1 MNRSSEPVWHAL
13 TASEVCRALDTDA
26 VSGLDSRRAEARLRR
41 HGPNVIG
48 DDRRDSLGTLFIRQL
63 QDALVLVL
71 LGAAALSVALGEWHD
86 AIAIVIIVV
95 LNAIIG
101 VVQEYRAERSLQML
115 QKLAAPRALVVRD
128 GRPRPLDTEF
138 VVPGDVVLLEA
149 GNRVP
154 ADCRIVE
161 STGLEADESPLTGES
176 VPVGKDEN
184 WQGTEDTPLGDRHN
198 MLYLGTAVT
207 RGRARAVVVAT
218 GMATEVGRIAHLLE
232 QSEQPMTPLQR
243 RLAQLGRSLALLS
256 LAVVLIVFFAGLWNG
271 VPLYHMFLTAVSL
284 AVAAIPEGLP
294 AAVTVSLALGVQRMA
309 RRRAIVRRLPAVET
323 LGCATVICSDKT
335 GTLTTNEMV
344 VTSVW
349 LAGSGRTVD
358 VVQDGLPDAMSFSM
372 GGRIVDPR
380 RNRELGRILAAAA
393 LCNHAQLD
401 AEASGPFRS
410 GQQRPVGDP
419 TEIAMLA
426 AAKAA
431 GIDGQA
437 LAREHPLLAEW
448 SFDSERRMMS
458 VLCRGSWDD
467 AGHGLG
473 NEGGA
478 RSSNGGASA
487 KSSAWAAVLS
497 KGAVEA
503 VLARSSFISGPDG
516 PVPLGEDGK
525 KAIVAQSERL
535 ASRGLRVL
543 AVAWRPLETG
553 SLTHGTNR
561 FHPSWESRLTFGG
574 LIAMYDPPRP
584 EVKRALSV
592 ARRAG
597 VRTIMLTGDHPA
609 TARFIAEAIG
619 LSRPEDPVITGQM
632 MDRMGD
638 EQLEKTLAKASVFA
652 RVSPAHKLRIVKAL
666 QRRGEVIAMTGDGVN
681 DAPAIKEADIGI
693 AMGRTGSDV
702 AREAADM
709 VLADDNFAT
718 IVAAIE
724 EGRGIYA
731 NIRKFIRYLL
741 TCNMGEILTMFLAVL
756 AGLPLPLLP
765 MQILLMNIVTDGLPA
780 MGLGVEK
787 TEPGAMLK
795 PPRPR
800 NEHFFAGGLH
810 WRIVYRGMIIGLT
823 GVAAFA
829 FALMVLDLPLETART
844 LTFTTLVLAQ
854 LAFSFQC
861 RSETVPLRE
870 LGLFTNRSLV
880 AAVVISAAAH
890 AAVVHGPWLQ
900 GVFGTTAL
908 SAGQW
913 ALAAGFVA
921 AGSVL
926 DGQLRRARGQIARA
940 RPMG

>member
-1 MNRSSEPVWHAL
+1 MTS
-13 TASEVCRALDTDA
+13 TEVCRELDTDP
-26 VSGLDSRRAEARLRR
+26 VKGLDPRRAEARLGRY
-41 HGPNVIG
+41 GPNVIG
-48 DDRRDSLGTLFIRQL
+48 DDRRVSLGSLFARQL
-63 QDALVLVL
+63 KDALVLVL
-71 LGAAALSVALGEWHD
+71 VGAAILSVVLGEWHD
-86 AIAIVIIVV
+86 AIAIVVIVI
-95 LNAIIG
+95 LNAIMG
-101 VVQEYRAERSLQML
+101 VVQEYRAERALQML
-115 QKLAAPRALVVRD
+115 QKLSAPKALVVRD
-128 GRPRPLDTEF
+128 GHARPMDTER
-138 VVPGDVVLLEA
+138 VVPGDIVILEA

-154 ADCRIVE
+154 ADCRILE

-176 VPVGKDEN
+176 VPVAKDEN
-184 WQGTEDTPLGDRHN
+184 WQGPEDTPVGDRKN

-232 QSEQPMTPLQR
+232 QSEQPMTPLQQ
-243 RLAQLGRSLALLS
+243 RLAQLGRSLAFLS
-256 LAVVLIVFFAGLWNG
+256 LAVVLIVFLAGLWNG

-309 RRRAIVRRLPAVET
+309 RRKAIIRRLPAVET

-335 GTLTTNEMV
+335 GTLTMNEMV
-344 VTSVW
+344 VTSLW
-349 LAGSGRTVD
+349 LAGSRRTVE
-358 VVQDGLPDAMSFSM
+358 VKQDGAPGSMTFSM

-380 RNRELGRILAAAA
+380 QDKEVRRVLTAVA
-393 LCNHAQLD
+393 LCNNAQLGTGGGGLLRD
-401 AEASGPFRS
+401 GRQE
-410 GQQRPVGDP
+410 QVGDP

-431 GIDGQA
+431 GLDRQL
-437 LAREHPLLAEW
+437 LAREYPELAEW
-448 SFDSERRMMS
+448 AFDSERRMMS
-458 VLCRGSWDD
+458 VLCQGGWD
-467 AGHGLG
+467 
-473 NEGGA
+473 GGA
-478 RSSNGGASA
+478 GGGADNGAAASA
-487 KSSAWAAVLS
+487 VVIS
-497 KGAVEA
+497 KGALEA
-503 VLARSSFISGPDG
+503 VLARSAFISGPDG
-516 PVPLGEDGK
+516 PVPLGEEEK
-525 KAIVAQSERL
+525 RAIVAQGERF

-543 AVAWRPLETG
+543 AVAWRPLGAG
-553 SLTHGTNR
+553 SLAYGTKE
-561 FHPSWESRLTFGG
+561 FHPAWESQLTFGG

-584 EVKRALSV
+584 EVKRALRV
-592 ARRAG
+592 AREAG

-609 TARFIAEAIG
+609 TAHYIAESIG
-619 LSRPEDPVITGQM
+619 LSGPDDEVITGQM
-632 MDRMGD
+632 MDKMDD
-638 EQLEKTLAKASVFA
+638 ERLEEALMRASVFA
-652 RVSPAHKLRIVKAL
+652 RVSPGHKLRIVRAL
-666 QRRGEVIAMTGDGVN
+666 QRRGQVIAMTGDGVN

-787 TEPGAMLK
+787 TEPGTMQK

-800 NEHFFAGGLH
+800 DEHFFAGGLH
-810 WRIVYRGMIIGLT
+810 WRILYRGMIIGLT

-844 LTFTTLVLAQ
+844 LTFTALVLAQ
-854 LAFSFQC
+854 LAFAFQC

-870 LGLFTNRSLV
+870 LGFFTNPSLV
-880 AAVVISAAAH
+880 GAVALSLAVH
-890 AAVVHGPWLQ
+890 VAVVHGPLLQ
-900 GVFGTTAL
+900 RVFGTTHL
-908 SAGQW
+908 TLGQW
-913 ALAAGFVA
+913 AWAAGFVA
-921 AGSVL
+921 AGSLL

-940 RPMG
+940 RSMG